1 MKRLSKTLIVPIQN
15 VHHKEKWH
23 NSITLKIA
31 LVAWSLIISSIVIIG
46 SFNFIN
52 QQKIIL
58 ERMKIEASNVSESI
72 IQAHATSLFTDNYEA
87 VIDFCTKLVS
97 SSSSIELIALT
108 KRDGKSLIFKRGNWS
123 FETLKGS
130 WIQPDKF
137 FDGKIS
143 YSEILARESFQF
155 SKPFIFTGVNW
166 GYVHLSIS
174 LDSYNEAMKDL
185 IWRTG
190 VFSLSFMILGFFVSA
205 MFSKRLTRPIKEL
218 VNTTREVEAGN
229 LKIHARIL
237 SHDELGFLAH
247 SFNTMISAVNK
258 SNEFL
263 EATVLNRTLEL
274 GQTNQ
279 KLVEEV
285 NERKKAEVVLHQYA
299 VKLKTLEEIYK
310 GIINA
315 ESTDDVFYNT
325 IEIIHKK
332 LITFTM
338 TSLNLYDVERSL
350 VRVNSFSYRDGQ
362 FVQTVNEYPS
372 ENYSRLIEYADDE
385 YYLSSDISSIVDKS
399 IFDNFISTEGRK
411 SYISFPLRYQNEL
424 IGELIFGFDETI
436 VIEDEKLNILVEISH
451 HVSVAVMQL
460 YLEEKLKLHA
470 GEMKQSLQEKEIL
483 LKEIH
488 HRVKNN
494 LQLISS
500 LLFLQ
505 SRNIGDEASLSIF
518 RDSQLRVRSLA
529 LVHEKLYQSNDLS
542 QIDFAEYIKNLV
554 THIRDSYSVSSREIA
569 IIFEL
574 DKIFI
579 PVDKAVPIGLLLN
592 ELVSNSFKYAFP
604 ESESTHVKKKFIL
617 VKLTTHEPNKHLL
630 LVSDNGIGLPETLNI
645 EATNSLGLKIV
656 SSLVSQ
662 INGKLTIKRK
672 DNTEFV
678 IVFNKEQG
686 ENL

>member
-166 GYVHLSIS
+166 GYVHLNIS

-518 RDSQLRVRSLA
+518 RDSQLRVCSLA